1 MRTPTRYL
9 QITSAIFCLCVATA
23 TPLRAQKVER
33 WIHSGFS
40 CEYNL
45 DLTQF
50 NNEDNYRTVLQNTD
64 VVQMFLNDVHN
75 KGSNNPT
82 FAARL
87 ALYRKFGIRLAV
99 EGDPAL
105 NPTWVVN
112 GQERDAYCHTV
123 TCRAETPPA
132 ICATTPEALECIGF
146 RDDVA
151 RASAWRML
159 EKIKPVYDAGG
170 QVDYLALG
178 GYGMARITENTNP
191 NGEGPRH
198 GCSFP
203 ETLAEETLA
212 SFMKY
217 IHEGVSHHGV
227 FLRGH
232 PEIKMGLIL
241 AMPNIWYQGTPPYNP
256 YVDDTPSIG
265 GTDFG
270 TVLQR
275 MVNKV
280 KEKGE
285 TLWFLHLDG
294 GYENSIGHWSRMAA
308 IRSQCI
314 DPNRLRLRFGVM
326 LFANQAPQTTDYPTY
341 CSQPHAADDATYCN
355 KVLDYVRDVKQN
367 VGELDNYLIETY
379 WQPSRDFPESTP
391 NTFMN
396 LITRL
401 ADPSNPAF
409 WGYDHGYFR
418 RTDRDI
424 FDWRFYLS
432 SDSQIAAYV
441 DQNFGNQK
449 RFGAEYHWL
458 NYGVAQGLRGAWM
471 FSAPAYVNKYPQ
483 VGPTSWEGAID
494 HFFRWGRT
502 YDWRSARQSTISAG
516 LMHSLVQRQF
526 YAPKAAGYGG
536 SGQLG
541 NWGTS
546 NSSVPVQVAAG
557 FQTSDV
563 AAGYYDSLAV
573 STDGTVYAWGNN
585 TYGQLG
591 NNTSGGQA
599 NAPNAVPSFGYVITQ
614 SGDGKKIISAN
625 WGVCAAVDNT
635 GREES
640 GQFTKGRVWMWGIN
654 YDGQLGDGTTT
665 AHYSPQLVLTA
676 PGGAPLS
683 DVVSI
688 AAGSSHTSALKRDG
702 TVVSWGTNVNGA
714 LGNGGGTR
722 SLSPVQVLT
731 GPNQALND
739 VVQLTCGGSRFCVA
753 VRNDGT
759 VWGWGANGTGQ
770 LGLGDTTDRAYAT
783 QIPNFGSIDRIS
795 AGQYHVVAHSWGDRR
810 VYAWGYNGYGQLGR
824 SGAPVIQKSPFPMD
838 TGPDNM
844 TEITDVAAGGYF
856 SLMIR
861 GRDEKVFVV
870 GDNQS
875 GQLALGNVSAQ
886 SVPRLSLY

>member
-1 MRTPTRYL
+1 MRIPLRFPQL
-9 QITSAIFCLCVATA
+9 ASAVFCLCVATA
-23 TPLRAQKVER
+23 APLRAQKVER
-33 WIHSGFS
+33 WINSGFS

-50 NNEDNYRTVLQNTD
+50 NNEANYPTALQNID
-64 VVQMFLNDVHN
+64 VVQMFLNDVYN
-75 KGSNNPT
+75 KGSDNPT

-87 ALYRKFGIRLAV
+87 ALYRKFGIRVAV

-105 NPTWVVN
+105 NPPWTVDQN
-112 GQERDAYCHTV
+112 GNEYAYCQTV
-123 TCRAETPPA
+123 TCNAGASTGTVGSP
-132 ICATTPEALECIGF
+132 
-146 RDDVA
+146 DDVA
-151 RASAWRML
+151 KASAWKML

-170 QVDYLALG
+170 EVSYLALG
-178 GYGMARITENTNP
+178 GFGMARILDNTNP
-191 NGEGPRH
+191 NGEGPRN
-198 GCSFP
+198 GCRFS
-203 ETLAEETLA
+203 EDVAEATLG

-217 IHEGVSHHGV
+217 IHEGVTHHGV
-227 FLRGH
+227 TLRGH

-241 AMPNIWYQGTPPYNP
+241 AMPNIGYNGEPAYNP
-256 YVDDTPSIG
+256 YVDDTPSAG
-265 GTDFG
+265 GTHFED
-270 TVLQR
+270 VLQR
-275 MVNKV
+275 IVNKV
-280 KEKGE
+280 QEYGE

-294 GYENSIGHWSRMAA
+294 GYENSIGHWPRMAA
-308 IRSQCI
+308 IRSQCV
-314 DPNRLRLRFGVM
+314 DPYHAKYLRLRFGVM
-326 LFANQAPQTTDYPTY
+326 LFANQTGHGPDYTTY
-341 CSQPHAADDATYCN
+341 CSESHATDDATYCS

-367 VGELDNYLIETY
+367 VGELDNYLVETY
-379 WQPSRDFPESTP
+379 WAPSRDFPESTP
-391 NTFMN
+391 DTFMN

-401 ADPSNPAF
+401 ADPGNPSF

-432 SDSQIAAYV
+432 SDSQIAAWV

-458 NYGVAQGLRGAWM
+458 NYGVPQGLRGAWM

-502 YDWRSARQSTISAG
+502 YDRRSARQSTISAG

-526 YAPKAAGYGG
+526 NAPTAAGNGG

-573 STDGTVYAWGNN
+573 STDGTVYAWGSN

-591 NNTSGGQA
+591 NNTAGGQA
-599 NAPNAVPSFGYVITQ
+599 NAPNAVPSFGPVITQ
-614 SGDGKKIISAN
+614 SDDGKKIISSN
-625 WGVCAAVDNT
+625 WGVNAAVDNT

-640 GQFTKGRVWMWGIN
+640 GQFTKGQAWMWGIN
-654 YDGQLGDGTTT
+654 YDGQLGDGTTSP
-665 AHYSPQLVLTA
+665 HYSPQLVLSA
-676 PGGAPLS
+676 PGTPLTN
-683 DVVSI
+683 VISI
-688 AAGSSHTSALKRDG
+688 AAGSSHTSALMRDG
-702 TVVSWGTNVNGA
+702 TVKSWGTNGNGA
-714 LGNGGGTR
+714 LGNPGAGSR
-722 SLSPVQVLT
+722 SLYPVTVITNT
-731 GPNQALND
+731 GEPLND
-739 VVQLTCGGSRFCVA
+739 VVQLACGGSRFCVA

-770 LGLGDTTDRAYAT
+770 LGTGDTTDRYYAT
-783 QIPNFGSIDRIS
+783 QIPNFSSIDRIA

-824 SGAPVIQKSPFPMD
+824 SGAPITQTSPFPMD
-838 TGPDNM
+838 AGPDNM

-875 GQLALGNVSAQ
+875 GQLGVGNTSAL
-886 SVPRLSLY
+886 SVPKLSLF